1 LPDSKDAH
9 IQFWRIVIILSS
21 VAIVIEY
28 AETMLFPAIPDI
40 INDFKSSYSSSS
52 WILSGYLITAAVM
65 APLAGKL
72 SDVYAK
78 KKVLSIIMTIF
89 AASIAIASFSTSM
102 AFLITVR
109 IVQGVGLSM
118 FIIALSIMQSNVPKQ
133 KYALA
138 NGILASTYF
147 SGSSIGLVLGGSII
161 HYFGW
166 RTLFLS
172 LIPVV
177 ILLLVIV
184 SRFLHVKQDEFQEID
199 NDTLLVKDKN
209 RNEKNAER
217 KNNDEDSKIDNY
229 FAHVSNIKNTFF
241 KSVDIM
247 GAGLLAITISLF
259 LTALTYME
267 DNDVNEY
274 TNGLLLIVALLCSAI
289 VSLILFI
296 MVEKKTSSPLVNLK
310 LITNKIIFSIVIM
323 FLILGFTMFMVYQT
337 VPILTRAPIPLGFGG
352 SAITSSL
359 VLLPFTLV
367 FLILSPTV
375 GIIVGKFGNI
385 KLLMAGS
392 IVSAIGYFSIL
403 LFHYTELQVAISLAI
418 VSTGLA
424 LLNTI
429 GMNIVM
435 LSTPRQFGGTII
447 GMVRPHV

>member
-1 LPDSKDAH
+1 
-9 IQFWRIVIILSS
+9 
-21 VAIVIEY
+21 
-28 AETMLFPAIPDI
+28 MLFPAIPDI

-109 IVQGVGLSM
+109 IIQGVGLSM

-138 NGILASTYF
+138 NGILACTYF

-209 RNEKNAER
+209 RNEENAER
-217 KNNDEDSKIDNY
+217 KKNDDDSKIDNY

-247 GAGLLAITISLF
+247 GA
-259 LTALTYME
+259 
-267 DNDVNEY
+267 
-274 TNGLLLIVALLCSAI
+274 
-289 VSLILFI
+289 
-296 MVEKKTSSPLVNLK
+296 
-310 LITNKIIFSIVIM
+310 
-323 FLILGFTMFMVYQT
+323 
-337 VPILTRAPIPLGFGG
+337 
-352 SAITSSL
+352 
-359 VLLPFTLV
+359 
-367 FLILSPTV
+367 
-375 GIIVGKFGNI
+375 
-385 KLLMAGS
+385 
-392 IVSAIGYFSIL
+392 
-403 LFHYTELQVAISLAI
+403 
-418 VSTGLA
+418 
-424 LLNTI
+424 
-429 GMNIVM
+429 
-435 LSTPRQFGGTII
+435 
-447 GMVRPHV
+447 